1 MLNHPDKRILQA
13 LATLESD
20 TDFKVLK
27 DWLYASL
34 NQMYI
39 DGSYAKEDHQ
49 ARWFQG
55 AQQAIAE
62 LLDKAE
68 HAREAIRKN

>member
-1 MLNHPDKRILQA
+1 MLNHPDKRLLQA

-20 TDFKVLK
+20 TDFKVVK
-27 DWLYASL
+27 DWLFASL

-55 AQQAIAE
+55 AQQVLVE
-62 LLDKAE
+62 FLDKAE
-68 HAREAIRKN
+68 HAREVIRKN